1 MLLHVDGVDGPS
13 FNQES
18 RTMFIIE
25 FGKSC
30 AEGPSVGDENLPGTD
45 DLSVRPFGEI
55 HGPAMQIMAF
65 DTLQD
70 WATVTGVDKATNKSG
85 TVTVA
90 TCDWETQC
98 VPGKGQTVKVIPG
111 ARPSEDFVPCV
122 DWNISAFIGP
132 CAPVRAENRFRAAR
146 RRERTRRR
154 DGSPTPHAPR
164 RPSMFAFRHRRP
176 RKERVRSVRGLR
188 ARGRDVRGRSRCLHF
203 SERQQERDVHSRGHQ
218 HQGLR

>member
-1 MLLHVDGVDGPS
+1 
-13 FNQES
+13 
-18 RTMFIIE
+18 MFIIE

-45 DLSVRPFGEI
+45 DLSVRPFGEM

-132 CAPVRAENRFRAAR
+132 YGQGKNAYGVCVDFEPEDATSAGGRVVFTSLSGSKNEMYIPGGINTKDFAKYNPNCVAPAVDVP
-146 RRERTRRR
+146 
-154 DGSPTPHAPR
+154 DGTKKTETADSTIYD
-164 RPSMFAFRHRRP
+164 FG
-176 RKERVRSVRGLR
+176 KY
-188 ARGRDVRGRSRCLHF
+188 
-203 SERQQERDVHSRGHQ
+203 
-218 HQGLR
+218 

>member
-1 MLLHVDGVDGPS
+1 
-13 FNQES
+13 
-18 RTMFIIE
+18 MFIIE

-45 DLSVRPFGEI
+45 DLSVRPFGEM

-154 DGSPTPHAPR
+154 DGSPHSARAETALDVCFPAQTAKERTRTECAWTSSPR
-164 RPSMFAFRHRRP
+164 TRRP
-176 RKERVRSVRGLR
+176 RAVALSSL
-188 ARGRDVRGRSRCLHF
+188 L
-203 SERQQERDVHSRGHQ
+203 
-218 HQGLR
+218 